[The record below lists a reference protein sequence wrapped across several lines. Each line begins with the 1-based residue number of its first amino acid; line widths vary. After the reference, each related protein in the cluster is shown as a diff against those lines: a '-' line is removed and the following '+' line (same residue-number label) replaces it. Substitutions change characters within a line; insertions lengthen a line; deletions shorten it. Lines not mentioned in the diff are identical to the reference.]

1 MKYCTICGCHM
12 DDKHDGDV
20 CECCLDDICEGYD
33 LADQLSILLGDKEV

>member
-20 CECCLDDICEGYD
+20 CECCKDDMDDQEDEEGD
-33 LADQLSILLGDKEV
+33 I